1 MHSCVQLCNV
11 VNGIFFNLLVAHRL
25 GPLGRRRD
33 DRGAERFDPGHLE
46 PLVGVEDGPD
56 GDLEAAGA
64 QSPQGYDSQLVLV
77 NFLILN

>member
-1 MHSCVQLCNV
+1 
-11 VNGIFFNLLVAHRL
+11 LVAHRL

-64 QSPQGYDSQLVLV
+64 RSPQGYDSQLVLV